1 MLMMMLMPLLSALAT
16 AAHCRCTRILRHTC
30 GATTEQRTSPP
41 THAADAAKV
50 PVARDDAGC
59 RGTIVPCRAR
69 LAAATGT
76 IVILKHKHRDING
89 RPQQQQQKNGPALRS
104 RARRWISVE
113 SNRTKSTFDFF
124 TVLLHGTRLAGVLPP
139 SLAAPSSMVATPG
152 AGSVLPLPS
161 GLVMVPARAFRD
173 TRSLDERWR
182 VSLAFAD
189 DSETADGEDGTAP
202 ATGGSGDEGIDRI
215 RSDTFLP
222 LLPLKGFG
230 CSAGSGAC
238 GSLSYTSS
246 IAVLRIGLCNAPARM
261 HDQ

>member
-1 MLMMMLMPLLSALAT
+1 MRQSHAKPYHLSIASEIKFNEY
-16 AAHCRCTRILRHTC
+16 CN
-30 GATTEQRTSPP
+30 RTL
-41 THAADAAKV
+41 D
-50 PVARDDAGC
+50 
-59 RGTIVPCRAR
+59 
-69 LAAATGT
+69 L
-76 IVILKHKHRDING
+76 LKHMHSDING

-104 RARRWISVE
+104 RARRHPWSVQRVLNHLTGAEWAFVQWISVE

-124 TVLLHGTRLAGVLPP
+124 TALLHGARLDGVLPP
-139 SLAAPSSMVATPG
+139 SLAPPSSMVATPG
-152 AGSVLPLPS
+152 VRSVLPLPP
-161 GLVMVPARAFRD
+161 GLVMVLTRAFRD

-182 VSLAFAD
+182 VSLAFVD

-238 GSLSYTSS
+238 GSFSYTSS

-261 HDQ
+261 HGLLKTGFSIACHSNDPTIQ